1 MAIRTIGRFTDY
13 FDKNPQSGEWMS
25 YDINKVKMV
34 ISDVDGV
41 WTDGAIYKGK
51 NGIELKRFC
60 VTDGAGVA
68 LLREAGLEL
77 ALISGRH
84 SEATAERAKELKID
98 NVYNGTLN
106 KIPPYNALKEKF
118 NLTDDEIAY
127 IGDDMIDIPVM
138 ELVGVPIATENASN
152 TCKAVAVHITEKSG
166 GYGAFREA
174 VEWILTEQGQLAN
187 VFDSLRKKVQNQK

>member
-1 MAIRTIGRFTDY
+1 
-13 FDKNPQSGEWMS
+13 MS
-25 YDINKVKMV
+25 YDIQKVKMI

-68 LLREAGLEL
+68 IVRAAGIEL
-77 ALISGRH
+77 ALISGRK
-84 SEATAERAKELKID
+84 SEATAERASELKID
-98 NVYNGTLN
+98 DVYNGTIN
-106 KIPPYNALKEKF
+106 KIPPYQALKEKY
-118 NLTDDEIAY
+118 NLADDEIAY

-138 ELVGVPIATENASN
+138 ELVGVPIATENASLV
-152 TCKAVAVHITEKSG
+152 CKSVAIHVTEKPG

-174 VEWILTEQGQLAN
+174 VEWILSEQGRLDEVLIA
-187 VFDSLRKKVQNQK
+187 LREKVKNQK